1 MGEFPQCPSLS
12 AVGSR
17 KKKGIIHLASV
28 VCVMLLLFLKRK
40 LDKKVKETKSTYSNQ
55 HLQMSRA
62 STEVLCRERGKQFL
76 KGTNMALNPRQS
88 WTSFLIPAQHFSLLS
103 AFLHHNFTKQHCSFM
118 ILYHY
123 IPICQ
128 DDRLPFHGMNLEIGN
143 LSKTRHVRKLRG
155 PIQVRTQWH
164 FLTPNY

>member
-1 MGEFPQCPSLS
+1 
-12 AVGSR
+12 
-17 KKKGIIHLASV
+17 
-28 VCVMLLLFLKRK
+28 MLLLFFKRK
-40 LDKKVKETKSTYSNQ
+40 LDKKVKETKSTYSNR

-62 STEVLCRERGKQFL
+62 STEVLCREIGKQFL
-76 KGTNMALNPRQS
+76 KGTNMALNLRQS

-128 DDRLPFHGMNLEIGN
+128 DDRLPFHDMNLEIGN
-143 LSKTRHVRKLRG
+143 LSKTRHVSSPHPSCYPDSPL
-155 PIQVRTQWH
+155 
-164 FLTPNY
+164 